1 MPCNLPITAY
11 YSDKVNPETGKRS
24 LTFNQKYAYNGADP
38 TIPRVLAVPC
48 GKCRGCRVDQSLMW
62 SIRGYH
68 ESQEHAQN
76 SFITLTYD
84 DANLP
89 RDGKID
95 KRHLQLFFKALR
107 RDGTKLR
114 YLACGE
120 YGGQTRRPHYHAIIF
135 GKDWLENAITLTD
148 SLYTNQ
154 TLVDIWGKGHV
165 SIAPVTMASICYV
178 CGYVTKKIDDL
189 DTFNLMSRRPGIGH
203 TWLDKY
209 SDDIVRTGVVSI
221 EGRQYQV
228 PKRYL
233 AWEEDQFSDL
243 KKERAKHARSLNKPS
258 QSLNNFNAQRGREI
272 GLKSKFESKKPQEKL

>member
-1 MPCNLPITAY
+1 MSCNLPITAY

-24 LTFNQKYAYNGADP
+24 LTFNQKNCYKGSDP

-48 GKCRGCRVDQSLMW
+48 GKCHGCRADQALMW

-68 ESQEHAQN
+68 EASLHQQN

-89 RDGKID
+89 SDGKIS
-95 KRHLQLFFKALR
+95 KIPLQRFFKEIR
-107 RDGTKLR
+107 RDGTKIR

-135 GKDWLENAITLTD
+135 GKDWLENSIPIKE
-148 SLYTNQ
+148 SLYTH
-154 TLVDIWGKGHV
+154 TDLAEKWGKGLV

-178 CGYVTKKIDDL
+178 CGYVNKKIDDL

-203 TWLDKY
+203 TWLDKF
-209 SDDIVRTGVVSI
+209 SDDILRTGVVSI

-228 PKRYL
+228 PKRYME
-233 AWEEDQFSDL
+233 WDEEAFSAL
-243 KKERAKHARSLNKPS
+243 KKERAEYARSKNNSS
-258 QSLNNFNAQRGREI
+258 QSLKNFYDQQGRELN
-272 GLKSKFESKKPQEKL
+272 LKNKAAAKKTQGEI